1 MHINLVVYKG
11 LLNFGYSE
19 NRASAIMPE
28 DSETPVILLA
38 SANTDLDRRRIK
50 LLDQER
56 RMITGIFQKEGLTDF
71 QIIQESPDSGTYF
84 FDQFNKLA
92 FDPNVQILH
101 IAGFAQEEG
110 LNFRAGYGEDTV
122 KPENLGDFL
131 GRLPN
136 LQLVFLNGCA
146 TPELRDQLLMRDI
159 PALMLTDVQLG
170 GRRYSQEIAHAFYT
184 GIARGL
190 SIKEAYKR
198 VQMDYAN
205 HFTYKRVFYDLDQ
218 DKMDWS
224 RAVKSENKLEWG
236 LYVLEDNEKHLDW
249 HLPIKR
255 LQAPA
260 SSMPR
265 PEHNHQIKLIG
276 SGILVSALVI
286 LSLILLEVPQ
296 KLKAL
301 GQNYDECTFPR
312 SRDTYNI
319 LQLPFRESGDC
330 NQNDPYYEDA
340 IERRLELLTNNDI
353 RPGTDYQVKFL
364 KEVACP
370 TPFEL
375 AESMIRSC
383 NANMVLWGDYDLITE
398 STIKL
403 TFKYLYTCRPHTVNQ
418 GEMSVDMPVSTFNG
432 ENDFMNSAVEDVVF
446 WARGMGHYERR
457 EYSKAVDYFSQ
468 IRVQD
473 TEDYLLIDSRL
484 AKSYTFLKDY
494 VKAKTHYNHILKV
507 DPENY
512 MAYNERG
519 YIHARLKS
527 FDEALLDFNDA
538 IRISPEYADAYYNR
552 GVLNYELGNYSDAI
566 EDMQHV
572 LDLKPDGPSEARPY
586 GVLAAIYA
594 EQEEVELFYS
604 NLELALQ
611 NGLKVENHMY
621 YYSAFRPF
629 RNSPEFRALVSKYQ

>member
-1 MHINLVVYKG
+1 MRIKLVEYNGLFNLG
-11 LLNFGYSE
+11 HSE
-19 NRASAIMPE
+19 NRASSIMPE

-71 QIIQESPDSGTYF
+71 QIIQESPDSGNYF
-84 FDQFNKLA
+84 FDLFNKLA
-92 FDPNVQILH
+92 FDPSVQILH
-101 IAGFAQEEG
+101 ITGFSQDEG
-110 LNFRAGYGEDTV
+110 LNFRAGYGEDTI

-131 GRLPN
+131 SRLPN

-146 TPELRDQLLMRDI
+146 TPVLRDQLLMRDI

-218 DKMDWS
+218 DRMDWS
-224 RAVKSENKLEWG
+224 RVIKDHNKLEWG

-249 HLPIKR
+249 HLPRKPSQTPAAE
-255 LQAPA
+255 LQR
-260 SSMPR
+260 SDHS
-265 PEHNHQIKLIG
+265 HQIKLIG

-312 SRDTYNI
+312 GADTYNI
-319 LQLPFRESGDC
+319 LQLPF
-330 NQNDPYYEDA
+330 YEAGNCGETNPFYDDA
-340 IERRLELLTNNDI
+340 IERRLELLTNTDI
-353 RPGTDYQVKFL
+353 RPGSDYEVKIL
-364 KEVACP
+364 NEVACP

-383 NANMVLWGDYDLITE
+383 NANMVLWGAYNVLSE
-398 STIKL
+398 STARI

-418 GEMSVDMPVSTFNG
+418 GEMTMEVPVTLFSG
-432 ENDFMNSAVEDVVF
+432 ENDFINSAVEDVVF

-473 TEDYLLIDSRL
+473 SEDYLLIDSRL

-494 VKAKTHYNHILKV
+494 VKAKTHYNHILKI

-527 FDEALLDFNDA
+527 FDEALVDFNDA
-538 IRISPEYADAYYNR
+538 IRINPEFPDAYYNR
-552 GVLNYELGNYSDAI
+552 GVLNYELGNYSQAI
-566 EDMQHV
+566 DDMQHV
-572 LDLKPDGPSEARPY
+572 LNLKPDGPSEARPY

-594 EQEEVELFYS
+594 EQQEVELFYS